1 MFWFLKCH
9 ALLVLFMLSRYGNC
23 KVFKRVRNKVV
34 RFFSMVKWS
43 NTCITIVTEV
53 PSTSET
59 VIVTIEEPVTK
70 KRCKVVSESVPTFL
84 EQMVNSS
91 PSQQT
96 KNIEKKKTNNSL
108 PGNTAGKEIILEG
121 KIYLGKM
128 CRRQVQTRSK
138 KLFMMEWITKQWP
151 YVPIDSDESWQCRI
165 IDKSHIH

>member
-34 RFFSMVKWS
+34 RFFSMVKYMYNNCDRSAKYKWNS
-43 NTCITIVTEV
+43 NCDYRG
-53 PSTSET
+53 TSY
-59 VIVTIEEPVTK
+59 K
-70 KRCKVVSESVPTFL
+70 KEMQGWIGKRTHIFGANGKFISISAD
-84 EQMVNSS
+84 
-91 PSQQT
+91 
-96 KNIEKKKTNNSL
+96 KKYRKKKTNNSL

-121 KIYLGKM
+121 NIYFWKM

-165 IDKSHIH
+165 IDKSYIH

>member
-1 MFWFLKCH
+1 
-9 ALLVLFMLSRYGNC
+9 MLSRYGNC

-70 KRCKVVSESVPTFL
+70 KRCKVESENVPTFL

-96 KNIEKKKTNNSL
+96 KNIEKKTKQSSRKYSWKRDNLRGEYLFLKNVPPSGTDAL
-108 PGNTAGKEIILEG
+108 KEIIYDGVNNETVTVCS
-121 KIYLGKM
+121 Y
-128 CRRQVQTRSK
+128 RFR
-138 KLFMMEWITKQWP
+138 
-151 YVPIDSDESWQCRI
+151 
-165 IDKSHIH
+165 

>member
-70 KRCKVVSESVPTFL
+70 KRCKVESESVPTFL

-96 KNIEKKKTNNSL
+96 KNIEKKNKQQSSRKYSWKRDNLRGENLSWKNVPPSGTDAL
-108 PGNTAGKEIILEG
+108 KEIIYDGVNNETVTVCS
-121 KIYLGKM
+121 Y
-128 CRRQVQTRSK
+128 RFRW
-138 KLFMMEWITKQWP
+138 KLT
-151 YVPIDSDESWQCRI
+151 V
-165 IDKSHIH
+165 SHNW

>member
-59 VIVTIEEPVTK
+59 VIVT
-70 KRCKVVSESVPTFL
+70 
-84 EQMVNSS
+84 
-91 PSQQT
+91 
-96 KNIEKKKTNNSL
+96 KKKTNSL